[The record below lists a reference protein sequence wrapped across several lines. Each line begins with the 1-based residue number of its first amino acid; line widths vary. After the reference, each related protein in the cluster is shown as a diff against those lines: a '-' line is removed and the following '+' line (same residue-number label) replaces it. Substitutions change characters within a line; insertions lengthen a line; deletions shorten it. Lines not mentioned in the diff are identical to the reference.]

1 MSIHISFIGIVL
13 LLSVGLFV
21 AVGLMK
27 LIAATGNAML
37 GRTPGTDGVGSFLA
51 AMVKLMVV
59 CGILLIVV
67 GAVFV
72 SRSRIAVS
80 TDVAGRG
87 AVHDISVEVHDGALE
102 ITRELR
108 HGLQELE
115 QAREEVRDAFQNS
128 GRIPLGTESDSDASD
143 TDSDDAVVSPVK
155 STDSQPAEAED
166 EEDEE
171 GSNDAGQ
178 LPAEQPEDGD
188 TGESV
193 TVIAE
198 ADTSGRPRI
207 EASKDNDDA
216 TSASENVADASSA
229 AQAGNVVVFQL
240 SDESLRRLLG
250 TKGIALLDEIR
261 DKLPEELRD
270 SYALIPLTATVSTT
284 APAAVRRLASA
295 DGFQSVVTTVASM
308 IPDATIAATDSQSEA
323 QDPVAESDVSVR
335 QSLTLEKSPQ
345 WLTTRA
351 ARQFLVETEFA
362 PQTDEPPST
371 DDPSLTDQLRLAI
384 NNALVE
390 YVRDAV
396 LEDDDDYSRNWF
408 RLVDLRLSQD
418 ALADCIIDQH
428 EVVEVLNTKVGPQV
442 MRKTVALVE
451 FPAEIQQ
458 AALREIRVAT
468 QRQRTSILGM
478 AVGIFWMG
486 LVLATAGFRIGR
498 RKSRLARYVAAPLF
512 LLTATGLGAGAVSL
526 VGATTA
532 GEFVSTPFDGME
544 EVVLH
549 NSHSR
554 R

>member
-128 GRIPLGTESDSDASD
+128 GRIPLGTESGSDASD
-143 TDSDDAVVSPVK
+143 TDSDDAVVNPVK

-198 ADTSGRPRI
+198 ADTSSRPRI

-371 DDPSLTDQLRLAI
+371 DDPSLTDQLQLAI

-418 ALADCIIDQH
+418 ALADCIVDQH